1 MKPCFFCEMTIIKAT
16 EQDIRAI
23 RNIAEK
29 SWNAHYPGII
39 SEEQIAYMLSK
50 MYSEEELKR
59 HFNMENFQYY
69 FIENHEGNRVGIMG
83 FELHYEPLTTK
94 LHRIYLLKESTGSGY
109 GKGALDFLK
118 QFASQSDDRRII
130 LTVNKRN
137 PAKFFYETQGFKVY
151 DEAVFDIGNHYVMDD
166 FLMEFLL

>member
-1 MKPCFFCEMTIIKAT
+1 MDIIFEKAS
-16 EQDIRAI
+16 EKEVALIQYL
-23 RNIAEK
+23 AER
-29 SWNAHYPGII
+29 SWRSAYREIL
-39 SEEQIAYMLSK
+39 SAEQIDYMLAE
-50 MYSEEELKR
+50 MYSESELI
-59 HFNMENFQYY
+59 NQLQTLEYQYY
-69 FIENHEGNRVGIMG
+69 IIIFEGNAVGFMG

-137 PAKFFYETQGFKVY
+137 PAKFFYENQGFKVY